1 MRKVIFCCFL
11 LVMFS
16 VSGCVVRTYTTQMDR
31 VDQEVYGNGGYIMG
45 TRPYAGG
52 DTTEGKRTTR
62 EIYNVEIELPSRYMT
77 DQEAKLKGKAT
88 DKDLYGNRGY
98 VQGRVVPEKEVYVSD
113 KGGERASM
121 ENEKSSSRLGS
132 SRMPQIVY
140 SEPSA
145 SGGAGTNIVN
155 LSGTGSAQKEY
166 YIVQKGDTLQKISER
181 FFGTTRK
188 WDSIYKANKHILKSP
203 DSIRPGQKLV
213 IPKE

>member
-1 MRKVIFCCFL
+1 MRKVIFCCLL

-88 DKDLYGNRGY
+88 DKDLYGNRGN
-98 VQGRVVPEKEVYVSD
+98 VQ
-113 KGGERASM
+113 
-121 ENEKSSSRLGS
+121 
-132 SRMPQIVY
+132 
-140 SEPSA
+140 
-145 SGGAGTNIVN
+145 
-155 LSGTGSAQKEY
+155 
-166 YIVQKGDTLQKISER
+166 
-181 FFGTTRK
+181 
-188 WDSIYKANKHILKSP
+188 
-203 DSIRPGQKLV
+203 
-213 IPKE
+213 